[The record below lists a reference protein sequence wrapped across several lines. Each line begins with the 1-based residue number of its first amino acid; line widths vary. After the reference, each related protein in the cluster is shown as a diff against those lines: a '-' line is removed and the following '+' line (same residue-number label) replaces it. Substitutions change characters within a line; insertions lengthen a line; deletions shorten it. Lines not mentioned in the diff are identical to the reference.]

1 MFSARVRRLAL
12 SPENAPLRAPC
23 AERAPPDALP
33 GTSVWAAHGVL
44 VGVVSHYDRDLAVDW
59 KGEVG
64 GKGGGGHT
72 ARRYALDVQVHN
84 AGRAGGAGGA
94 GGAAGGAGR
103 GRVYLGR
110 VRWRARDPRS
120 ALRVEVERAGLLP
133 NGRVLPLAP
142 PGSGARASAAPA
154 PLEEGE
160 ELRFV
165 DFLDV
170 GADEAPRPP
179 RPVRRAALVVVM
191 MAMILLSVLLIMQL
205 VQLLPEAE
213 ADADFQSSAAR
224 RCGGRCSWRG
234 TLRSSSMARHRPRAR
249 PAPRGPA
256 GMRARGAGARWCPS
270 RR

>member
-1 MFSARVRRLAL
+1 M
-12 SPENAPLRAPC
+12 
-23 AERAPPDALP
+23 
-33 GTSVWAAHGVL
+33 
-44 VGVVSHYDRDLAVDW
+44 
-59 KGEVG
+59 G

-94 GGAAGGAGR
+94 GG

-120 ALRVEVERAGLLP
+120 ALRVEVERAGPLP

-142 PGSGARASAAPA
+142 PGGGARASAAPA
-154 PLEEGE
+154 PLETGE

-191 MAMILLSVLLIMQL
+191 MGMILLSVLLIMQL
-205 VQLLPEAE
+205 VQLLPEA
-213 ADADFQSSAAR
+213 DADFQS
-224 RCGGRCSWRG
+224 
-234 TLRSSSMARHRPRAR
+234 
-249 PAPRGPA
+249 
-256 GMRARGAGARWCPS
+256 
-270 RR
+270 